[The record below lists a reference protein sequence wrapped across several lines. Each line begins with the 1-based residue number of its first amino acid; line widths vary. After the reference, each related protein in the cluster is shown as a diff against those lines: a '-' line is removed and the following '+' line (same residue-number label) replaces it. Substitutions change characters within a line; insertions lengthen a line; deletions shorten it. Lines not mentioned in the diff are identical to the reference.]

1 MSNDTPNG
9 VVSENKGGR
18 PTKLT
23 DELIAK
29 AEMYLVDY
37 MSNGD
42 IVPTIAGLSVYLDIA
57 KSSIYKY
64 RDESDRFSDTLER
77 IESLQESKLV
87 NGGLLGDFNTTI
99 AKLMLSNHGYSE
111 KQQID
116 NTSSDGS
123 MTPQAAPDYSR
134 LSDDE
139 LRQYAELESKA
150 ASHKS

>member
-1 MSNDTPNG
+1 MSNDVPEG
-9 VVSENKGGR
+9 VELGKGGR

-37 MSNGD
+37 MSNED
-42 IVPTIAGLSVYLDIA
+42 IVPSVAGLSVYLDVA

-64 RDESDRFSDTLER
+64 KSENARFSDTLER
-77 IESLQESKLV
+77 IESKQEQMLLK
-87 NGGLLGDFNTTI
+87 GGLMGDFNATI
-99 AKLMLSNHGYSE
+99 TKLMMSNHGYSE

-123 MTPQAAPDYSR
+123 MSPVFNIVGVSPDDNS
-134 LSDDE
+134 
-139 LRQYAELESKA
+139 
-150 ASHKS
+150 ASGDSTE